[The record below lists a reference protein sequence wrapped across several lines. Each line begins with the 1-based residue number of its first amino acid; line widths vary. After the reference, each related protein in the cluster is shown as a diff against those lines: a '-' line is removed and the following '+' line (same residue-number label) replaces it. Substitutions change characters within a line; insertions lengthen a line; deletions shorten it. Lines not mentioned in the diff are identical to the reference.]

1 MEMKRIERLGA
12 TSICCMGAG
21 EDGEERMLLRS
32 MHREARDYMTSISW
46 CQEIKSTYFRMRIGK
61 IVAVFLFEVDPIDL
75 PEEDLIWVI
84 VGDLPPACLVTLDGA
99 QLPSEAL
106 EIYIELMNE
115 WVTAV
120 KCGKSVK
127 DLIPVNVPPVRDYAE
142 QLEGGLEFLKENVLR
157 Y

>member
-106 EIYIELMNE
+106 EIYIELMNQ

-120 KCGKSVK
+120 KC
-127 DLIPVNVPPVRDYAE
+127 
-142 QLEGGLEFLKENVLR
+142 
-157 Y
+157 